1 LKKIVI
7 IGSGF
12 AGLSAA
18 SFMAKAGWDVTV
30 LEKNST
36 AGGRARQLVTD
47 GFTFDMGPSWYWMP
61 AVFERFFNFF
71 GKKVSDYYQLKR
83 LDPSYRIYWPDDSMD
98 IPANYNEL
106 KKLFEKT
113 EAGSSAMLDKFINEA
128 AYKYE
133 VGINKLVHKP
143 GQSLLEFADWEL
155 VKGVLKL
162 DVFISIKTH
171 VGKHFKNSKLR
182 ELLEF
187 PVLFLGALPRDTPA
201 LYSLMNYADIK
212 LGTWYPNGGMYKIV
226 EGMTSVAKELGVK
239 FYFNHNVTE
248 ISVENGSATKVLTK
262 TIQSASGK
270 IGIPDNNPSLYT
282 VNSFDADVVIGGA
295 DYHFIETNLL
305 EKKYRSYTDKYWD
318 KRVMAPSCLLYY
330 VGLNKKLSNV
340 LHHTLFFDVS
350 FDLHGKEIYKDPK
363 WPDAPLFYV
372 CAASVSD
379 STIAPEG
386 CENLFFLIP
395 VATGLE
401 GDTEELREKYF
412 EQILA
417 RFENRIGESVKDS
430 IIYKKSYSVSN
441 FKEDYNSFKG
451 NAYGLANTLLQ
462 TAVLKPGLRSKKVS
476 NLFYTGQLTVP
487 GPGVPPSLIS
497 GEVVSK
503 EVIRHFGK

>member
-1 LKKIVI
+1 MKKIVI

-30 LEKNST
+30 LEKNNTS
-36 AGGRARQLVTD
+36 GGRARQLIAD

-61 AVFERFFNFF
+61 AVFERFFNCF
-71 GKKVSDYYQLKR
+71 GKKVSDYYQLER

-106 KKLFEKT
+106 KNLFEKT
-113 EAGSSAMLDKFINEA
+113 EPGSSAMLDKFINEA
-128 AYKYE
+128 AYKYD

-162 DVFISIKTH
+162 DVFNSIKTH

-187 PVLFLGALPRDTPA
+187 PVLFLGALPQDTPA

-212 LGTWYPNGGMYKIV
+212 LGTWYPKGGMYKIV
-226 EGMTSVAKELGVK
+226 EGMTNVAKELGVK
-239 FYFNHNVTE
+239 FYFNHNVSE
-248 ISVENGSATKVLTK
+248 IKVENGVASKVLTK
-262 TIQSASGK
+262 TFQATTGN
-270 IGIPDNNPSLYT
+270 DENPVDSHPLYT

-305 EKKYRSYTDKYWD
+305 ESKYRSYTEKYWD

-330 VGLNKKLSNV
+330 VGINKKLSNV
-340 LHHTLFFDVS
+340 LHHTLFFDE
-350 FDLHGKEIYKDPK
+350 DLRD
-363 WPDAPLFYV
+363 
-372 CAASVSD
+372 
-379 STIAPEG
+379 
-386 CENLFFLIP
+386 
-395 VATGLE
+395 
-401 GDTEELREKYF
+401 KYF
-412 EQILA
+412 EHILS
-417 RFENRIGESVKDS
+417 RFENRIGESIKNS

-462 TAVLKPGLRSKKVS
+462 TAVLKPGLRSKKVR

-503 EVIRHFGK
+503 EVIKHFG